1 MKNCDNVY
9 FSEAEDENVQLNVQ
23 EQIPHGS
30 AQKVRNVQKDNLSDG
45 QEEYKDVQMTEGELQ
60 TQNHK
65 QPQKQAV
72 TQKKAFHDEVLQTNV
87 SFC

>member
-1 MKNCDNVY
+1 MTIF
-9 FSEAEDENVQLNVQ
+9 FSEAEDKNVQLIAL
-23 EQIPHGS
+23 EKIPHDS
-30 AQKVRNVQKDNLSDG
+30 AQKVRNFQKDNFSDG